1 MEIIHNKD
9 MIFKKYIGE
18 NEIQK
23 RLHQMAD
30 DINKEYKNKNPLLVG
45 VLNGSFMFLS
55 DLSKLLSID
64 CEITFMKV
72 SSYEGT
78 DSTGKV
84 HTNIELKENIEG
96 RNIII
101 VEDIVDTGRTVEYIK
116 RVLKGRQPATIKICT
131 LFFKPRAC
139 LHSNPADYVGFDI
152 SNEFI
157 IGYGLDYNGKYR
169 NVRDIYKLKV

>member
-1 MEIIHNKD
+1 
-9 MIFKKYIGE
+9 
-18 NEIQK
+18 
-23 RLHQMAD
+23 
-30 DINKEYKNKNPLLVG
+30 
-45 VLNGSFMFLS
+45 MFLS

-72 SSYEGT
+72 NSYEGT

-84 HTNIELKENIEG
+84 LTNIELKENIEG
-96 RNIII
+96 RDIII

-116 RVLKGRQPATIKICT
+116 SVLKDKKTSTIKICS
-131 LFFKPRAC
+131 LFFKPSAH
-139 LHSNPADYVGFDI
+139 LYTDPPDYVGFDI

-169 NVRDIYKLKV
+169 NIRDIYKLKV